1 MSGRTYQ
8 MAVTLE
14 TGGDEHLDVEVRF
27 GLTDGDADF
36 IDVEIYGPFDGV
48 LTDEQRER
56 VRRRAARWLAG
67 EQGQAFALEHVAL
80 RDMVGSDMADR
91 IERGA
96 FIR

>member
-1 MSGRTYQ
+1 MTRTYQ

-14 TGGDEHLDVEVRF
+14 LGGGEHLDVEIRF
-27 GLTDGDADF
+27 ALVEADADF
-36 IDVEIYGPFDGV
+36 IDVEIYGPFDGA
-48 LTDEQRER
+48 LNDEQRAR
-56 VRRRAARWLAG
+56 VRRRAAKWLAS
-67 EQGQAFALEHVAL
+67 EQGQVFALEHVVL